1 MKTNVAAAAVIA
13 KPCLNSTGNNTTC
26 IQLQVSSLSDNKN
39 KMCLQRKSNSD
50 NSDNSDAK
58 DNLDAK
64 ASELNDTAIEV
75 SIISRSSAAGNN
87 KKTQVST
94 HSSDVN
100 VIHSLNKLN
109 PAGKIENKPTID
121 FPTKVSPSERI
132 PLEHGLNGDYALQK
146 KRSFLC
152 MRQIF
157 SLEKLTHQPQK
168 LSIKILIAQNK
179 RRLNGLECM
188 IL

>member
-1 MKTNVAAAAVIA
+1 MLQRLNKNCKDKMQYVKKVHYMKTNVAVAAVIA

-39 KMCLQRKSNSD
+39 KMRLQRKSNSD

-94 HSSDVN
+94 RSSDVN

-121 FPTKVSPSERI
+121 FPTKISPSERI

-146 KRSFLC
+146 KEVSFVCVKFSVSRS
-152 MRQIF
+152 
-157 SLEKLTHQPQK
+157 
-168 LSIKILIAQNK
+168 
-179 RRLNGLECM
+179 
-188 IL
+188 